1 MKQLLNLSLALLVS
15 LPAFSQQQAPAAEID
30 INYNNNFS
38 GFELINMADDKVFII
53 AEDVHNRR
61 LAPAMTL
68 KFIQFLYTRQKIR
81 TIAIEGGIST
91 AFLLNTFLESSDT
104 TLLRDIARHTFFWS
118 KEHFAYYKALAA
130 WNNTLPP
137 DQRIIFESADIEIKQ
152 ESVILALT
160 IIIGDRTIPATLSK
174 LESFKTIFNEKES
187 HRKQYL
193 ALNVRYYYDKKRC
206 SSLVDEVLVDLNL
219 NEDAYKTFFGK
230 EYNLFKTM
238 MTDLKAQYIFDY
250 KSNSKFMYRDNI
262 IFDKLVAITKRHPE
276 GFLYVVG
283 QKHTRSG
290 SSSFRL
296 KHEDGS
302 PVKDHVLIMNLTGR
316 KKNGKYLGA
325 KAVTKF
331 AAQYP
336 DVFKP
341 DKNMII
347 KNNGSNKLL
356 YTSYFDYTLALTDN
370 SHVSP
375 FSNSYWGK

>member
-1 MKQLLNLSLALLVS
+1 MKLLLNLALLVS
-15 LPAFSQQQAPAAEID
+15 LHAFSQQHVPAAEID

-68 KFIQFLYTRQKIR
+68 KFIQFLYHRQKIR

-91 AFLLNTFLESSDT
+91 AFLLNTYLESSDT
-104 TLLRDIARHTFFWS
+104 ILLRDIARHTFFWS
-118 KEHFAYYKALAA
+118 MEHFAYYKALAT

-152 ESVILALT
+152 ESVILALN
-160 IIIGDRTIPATLSK
+160 IIIGDRSIPATLSK
-174 LESFKTIFNEKES
+174 LESFKTIFKEKES

-206 SSLVDEVLVDLNL
+206 STLVDEVLADLKL
-219 NEDAYKTFFGK
+219 NEDAYKTFFG
-230 EYNLFKTM
+230 EGYTVFETM

-250 KSNSKFMYRDNI
+250 KSNAKFMYRDNI
-262 IFDKLVAITKRHPE
+262 IFDKLVAIAKRHPQ

-283 QKHTRSG
+283 AKHTRPG
-290 SSSFRL
+290 SSSFRV
-296 KHEDGS
+296 KREVGS
-302 PVKDHVLIMNLTGR
+302 PLKDNVLIMNLTGR
-316 KKNGKYLGA
+316 KTNGKYLGS
-325 KAVTKF
+325 KVVTKF

-347 KNNGSNKLL
+347 ENNGSNKLL
-356 YTSYFDYTLALTDN
+356 DNTYFDYTLALTDN

-375 FSNSYWGK
+375 FSNSYWEK